1 MSSTSTNMTEGS
13 LRKKILFFSIPLI
26 FSNLLQVLFNMADLA
41 VVGRF
46 AGASALGSVG
56 STVTLVSLYT
66 GLFIGMGS
74 GVNALNAF
82 YLGARSE
89 KDVKEC
95 VGTSFIVCLI
105 AGILITVAGM
115 ILIVPTL
122 RLLNTKPDLF
132 DGAKLYLFIYFAGYP
147 ACAMF
152 NFGNGIYASCGNTK
166 KPLIILSTAGI
177 INVILNL
184 IFVIFFNMGVAG
196 VATASVIAQ
205 YYSGLMVVLSLIKSR
220 EVYGLRL
227 KQITLNPEKAK
238 RLLRLGVPAALQ
250 NAIFQFANLFIQGA
264 VNSFDTVM
272 VEGNSAAAN
281 ADGIVYN
288 TMNAFYV
295 ACTSFISQ
303 NMGAKKRDRML
314 KSFTTGLAYSF
325 IAGLVPGVL
334 IVLFGRSFLGLF
346 TTEPAV
352 IEAGLIRL
360 TIMGFSYCVSAFM
373 DCPIAA
379 SRGLGRTGIPTLIV
393 ILGSCVFRV
402 IWVYTIFAYFHT
414 MESLYLLYVFS
425 WTLTAIFELIYFY
438 KSYKKISSSF
448 TNY

>member
-1 MSSTSTNMTEGS
+1 MNSSSIDMTEGS
-13 LRKKILFFSIPLI
+13 LNKKILFFSIPLI

-46 AGASALGSVG
+46 AGAAALGSVG
-56 STVTLVSLYT
+56 STVTLVCLYT
-66 GLFIGMGS
+66 GLFIGLGS
-74 GVNALNAF
+74 GVNAMTAF
-82 YLGARSE
+82 YIGAKSD
-89 KDVKEC
+89 KDVKES
-95 VGTSFIVCLI
+95 VNTSFIVCLL
-105 AGILITVAGM
+105 AGLLISALGM
-115 ILIVPTL
+115 ILIIPTL
-122 RLLNTKPDLF
+122 RLLNTKADLF

-147 ACAMF
+147 ATALY
-152 NFGNGIYASCGNTK
+152 NFGNGVYAATGNTK
-166 KPLIILSTAGI
+166 KPLTILSTAGI
-177 INVILNL
+177 INVVLNL
-184 IFVIFFNMGVAG
+184 IFVIGFDMGVAG
-196 VATASVIAQ
+196 VAIASVIAQ
-205 YYSGLMVVLSLIKSR
+205 YYSGLMVVFSLIRSKEIYSLR
-220 EVYGLRL
+220 IKEVKLV
-227 KQITLNPEKAK
+227 PEKAK

-264 VNSFDTVM
+264 VNSFDTIM

-288 TMNAFYV
+288 MMNAFYV

-303 NMGAKKRDRML
+303 NMGAKKRDRMI
-314 KSFTTGLAYSF
+314 KSFTIGLTYSF
-325 IAGLVPGVL
+325 IAGLIPGVL

-346 TTEPAV
+346 TTDSAV

-402 IWVYTIFAYFHT
+402 IWVYTIFAFFHT

-425 WTLTAIFELIYFY
+425 WTLTAIFELLYFY
-438 KSYKKISSSF
+438 RSYRKITSGF
-448 TNY
+448 